1 MSIGF
6 SRQEYWRRFP
16 FPPSGDLP
24 NPGMKPA
31 PLHFLLWQTGS
42 LPLAPQAGASVEL
55 QDAEFYWCRNRREV
69 GSETGLE
76 RRQRLDHTRLAC
88 HVRET
93 GL

>member
-1 MSIGF
+1 MKVMGGHGGHSTGVDAG
-6 SRQEYWRRFP
+6 RQGQPLGGIEVWM
-16 FPPSGDLP
+16 GDL
-24 NPGMKPA
+24 
-31 PLHFLLWQTGS
+31 S
-42 LPLAPQAGASVEL
+42 
-55 QDAEFYWCRNRREV
+55 REV